1 MENKNLG
8 EQGRELLEDIVS
20 GDFSQLNEKVKNF
33 SQCAIDEFNQATSDI
48 RMKAQPTFEEG
59 KKQVIESVM
68 TAKKSLLKATK
79 QSQNTTHDAK
89 KGNVV
94 QQSNHQESRY
104 PVVDLKPNLMEVKRR
119 HAGKASI
126 ALGTG
131 GLSLSLAAAITLGCV
146 WIGTGCHFEVLKV
159 LTIVFGGLSLLNVGL
174 IRKGLR
180 KRRFYHRYESYY
192 HMLEKDGFC
201 EIKAMAGR
209 LGYSRR
215 AVIKDLRKMIA
226 KGMFLEGHFDEKKIL
241 FIGND
246 EVFQQYMDARK
257 GYEERLWKEKMDQY
271 KEREAAPSTEEP
283 EMSDELAK
291 ALKDGQMVLEQLN
304 RTKQGISN
312 KLVVDKIDN
321 LELLVAKIFACVEKH
336 PEKLPEIHKFME
348 YYLPITAKL
357 VNAYKEFEAQPIQGE
372 NISKSKKEIE
382 DTLDTIIVAFEN
394 LLDSLYEGEAME
406 VSSDISVL
414 HALFAQ
420 EGLTKKDFDI

>member
-1 MENKNLG
+1 
-8 EQGRELLEDIVS
+8 
-20 GDFSQLNEKVKNF
+20 
-33 SQCAIDEFNQATSDI
+33 
-48 RMKAQPTFEEG
+48 
-59 KKQVIESVM
+59 
-68 TAKKSLLKATK
+68 
-79 QSQNTTHDAK
+79 
-89 KGNVV
+89 
-94 QQSNHQESRY
+94 
-104 PVVDLKPNLMEVKRR
+104 
-119 HAGKASI
+119 
-126 ALGTG
+126 
-131 GLSLSLAAAITLGCV
+131 
-146 WIGTGCHFEVLKV
+146 
-159 LTIVFGGLSLLNVGL
+159 
-174 IRKGLR
+174 
-180 KRRFYHRYESYY
+180 
-192 HMLEKDGFC
+192 
-201 EIKAMAGR
+201 
-209 LGYSRR
+209 
-215 AVIKDLRKMIA
+215 
-226 KGMFLEGHFDEKKIL
+226 
-241 FIGND
+241 
-246 EVFQQYMDARK
+246 
-257 GYEERLWKEKMDQY
+257 MDQY